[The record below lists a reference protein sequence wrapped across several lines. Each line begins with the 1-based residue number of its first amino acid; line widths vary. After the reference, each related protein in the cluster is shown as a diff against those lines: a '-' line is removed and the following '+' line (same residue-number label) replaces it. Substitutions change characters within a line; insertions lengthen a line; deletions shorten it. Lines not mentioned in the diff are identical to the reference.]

1 MSNKCFSVGA
11 QRAVPQQGRFIV
23 RALLLALLVVGT
35 FASWGASAQEGT
47 PEVTQ
52 PPGQPPGP
60 SFVFLRF
67 EPTTINPGV
76 GATLTLLGDGFFSSG
91 SAKPLL
97 VRLNGFGV
105 LQTTVASTNVI
116 TATVPET
123 IPPGTYIVYII
134 EPGVGDSFTC
144 TACSVTALSVL
155 TPTNPPP
162 PPTDPPPIPT
172 QAPPP
177 TPIPGAPNLLIR
189 SFNANPSTIEPGGT
203 VTFNVEIVNVGTRA
217 AEGLSVSVDPGG
229 KFIPANGQAT
239 ILLPNLGPN
248 GATVVNIPVTAAED
262 TPAGPQSVPITMT
275 YRDFTGE
282 SYTAK
287 GNLTVTVQKIETASQ
302 ITLARY
308 LFDPAQAEPGKQVT
322 VTILLTNTGN
332 EDAQQVLVRIGDGGL
347 LLAGP
352 EGDSFPVG
360 DLAAGASASVEM
372 PLIVSTSA
380 KPGPQPQGFNI
391 TYLQDGESKQITS
404 SVTVDVAKVVPTA
417 PVLLLDRFDVG
428 RAFLQ
433 PGEQF
438 TAEVTLK
445 NVGKEAAQNMLITF
459 GTVSPGNTGGN
470 NDDGTGGTGTGTGTG
485 SGTTNPS
492 TTFAP
497 MGSGGTVFAGTVEAD
512 GGTVT
517 LSQDFIVNSTVDTG
531 IYTLPV
537 TLRYQKPDGS
547 SVTDILS
554 ASLVVV
560 LPPRLSIDL
569 QSPLPEETNIG
580 EPLFLTLG
588 ITNRGRKA
596 VNFTT
601 ATVTADNAEVVE
613 GAETFLGPLR
623 VDDDT
628 SLSINVL
635 PLEPGPVK
643 VTVTLNYIDDL
654 NKPQTIVKEY
664 EVQAIEPPPLP
675 TFEPPPDFAGNP
687 FPQEEEQPSSD
698 ETLGKLLLGLLGLG
712 S

>member
-1 MSNKCFSVGA
+1 MSLQNRFII
-11 QRAVPQQGRFIV
+11 RAV
-23 RALLLALLVVGT
+23 LLALLMVGA
-35 FASWGASAQEGT
+35 FASWGASAQEAT
-47 PEVTQ
+47 PEATQ
-52 PPGQPPGP
+52 PPVGEFPPAQTTLDVIDSAPSQVNTGVSGILTITGTGFTSNTVVRLVGVEKPLDTTLDPNPGPPAVLRAAFPGNLALGEYLIQVSDPINGTDVSPKTLKVVQPP
-60 SFVFLRF
+60 S
-67 EPTTINPGV
+67 
-76 GATLTLLGDGFFSSG
+76 
-91 SAKPLL
+91 PL
-97 VRLNGFGV
+97 
-105 LQTTVASTNVI
+105 
-116 TATVPET
+116 
-123 IPPGTYIVYII
+123 
-134 EPGVGDSFTC
+134 
-144 TACSVTALSVL
+144 
-155 TPTNPPP
+155 P
-162 PPTDPPPIPT
+162 PPTEAPLPT

-177 TPIPGAPNLLIR
+177 TLVPGAPNLLIR
-189 SFNANPSTIEPGGT
+189 SFNANPSTIAPGGT

-217 AEGLSVSVDPGG
+217 AEGLSVSVDTGG

-239 ILLPNLGPN
+239 ILLPNLGAN
-248 GATVVNIPVTAAED
+248 AGTVVSIPVTAAED
-262 TPAGPQSVPITMT
+262 TPAGPQSVPITMA

-287 GNLTVTVQKIETASQ
+287 GNLTVTVQKVESASQ
-302 ITLARY
+302 LTLARY
-308 LFDPAQAEPGKQVT
+308 LFDPAQAVPGKPVT
-322 VTILLTNTGN
+322 VTILLTNSGN
-332 EDAQQVLVRIGDGGL
+332 EEARQVLVRIGDGGL

-352 EGDSFPVG
+352 QGDSFPVG
-360 DLAAGASASVEM
+360 DLEAGASASVEM
-372 PLIVSTSA
+372 PLIVSTGA
-380 KPGPQPQGFNI
+380 KPGPQPQSFNI

-417 PVLLLDRFDVG
+417 PVLLLDKFDVG
-428 RAFLQ
+428 RSFLQ

-445 NVGKEAAQNMLITF
+445 NVGKETAENMLITF
-459 GTVSPGNTGGN
+459 GTVTPGNTGGN
-470 NDDGTGGTGTGTGTG
+470 NDGNNDGTGGTGSGT

-497 MGSGGTVFAGTVEAD
+497 MGSGGTIFAGTVEAD

-531 IYTLPV
+531 IYTLPI

-547 SVTDILS
+547 SATDILS

-569 QSPLPEETNIG
+569 QSPLPEETNFG

-596 VNFTT
+596 VNFNT

-628 SLSINVL
+628 SLNINVL
-635 PLEPGPVK
+635 PLEVGPVK
-643 VTVTLNYIDDL
+643 ITVTLNYIDDL

-675 TFEPPPDFAGNP
+675 TFEPPPDFGGSP
-687 FPQEEEQPSSD
+687 FPQQEEQPNSD
-698 ETLGKLLLGLLGLG
+698 DMLGKLLLGLLGLG